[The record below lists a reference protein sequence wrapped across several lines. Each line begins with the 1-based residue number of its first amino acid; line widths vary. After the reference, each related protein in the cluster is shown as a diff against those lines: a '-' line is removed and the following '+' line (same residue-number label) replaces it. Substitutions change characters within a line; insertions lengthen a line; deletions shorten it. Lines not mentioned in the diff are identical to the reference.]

1 MISRKSI
8 CDEDVPSTNTIIATV
23 KILNW
28 GDTDGMKSN
37 IRDMTQGSTTKHILL
52 FALPTLIGNIF
63 QQIYNL
69 ADSIIVGNYV
79 GSDAFA
85 AIGATSSITFL
96 FFALCNGIGSGG
108 GVVVSQYYG
117 AHDDKNVKRCIVNSG
132 IIMLIVP
139 VIFGILG
146 FTLSPLLL
154 RLLDTPDNIMGDAVL
169 YTRFMSVGLL
179 FVSLYNFIASMLKAL
194 GDSKSPLY
202 FLIISTVINV
212 VMDILLVVVIPLGI
226 MGAALA
232 TVIAQFISVLLSGI
246 YAYKKNPYF
255 RISREDISVSFNM
268 IGKIVRLGVPMSLQF
283 ALIAIS
289 SMALQ
294 RVVNGFGTTAITAFT
309 ATNRIEQF
317 IHQPY
322 MTLAASLA
330 TFSGQNFGAKRND
343 RVLEGY
349 KKSLIIMVILTA
361 FLMFVMQTFGQLLI
375 SFFISKEDVN
385 ANAVIA
391 LGAKGLRIT
400 SLFYLALGMIYVVR
414 GVLTGIGDAFFALF
428 NGVIEVIGRF
438 TIPLLLTAFLG
449 YGEAGIWLSSGL
461 VWLLSGVTAWIRY
474 KTYFRAKAGIQVKTV
489 KGFFISKRKAL
500 EEKSFHAL
508 SHKYHS

>member
-1 MISRKSI
+1 MISLITICEKDIFLSNNIIPSEKIMSI
-8 CDEDVPSTNTIIATV
+8 RRHR
-23 KILNW
+23 L
-28 GDTDGMKSN
+28 MKSN
-37 IRDMTQGSTTKHILL
+37 LRDMTQGSPTKHILL

-63 QQIYNL
+63 QQVYNL
-69 ADSIIVGNYV
+69 ADSVIVGNV
-79 GSDAFA
+79 AGSDAFA
-85 AIGATSSITFL
+85 TIGATSSITFL

-117 AHDDKNVKRCIVNSG
+117 ARDDKNVKKCIVNSG

-154 RLLDTPDNIMGDAVL
+154 KLLDTPDAIMADAVL

-179 FVSLYNFIASMLKAL
+179 FVSLYNFLSSMLKAL

-202 FLIISTVINV
+202 FLIASTVINV
-212 VMDILLVVVIPLGI
+212 VMDILLVVVFPLGI

-232 TVIAQFISVLLSGI
+232 TVIAQFISVLLSAV

-255 RISREDISVSFNM
+255 RISREDIKISFSM
-268 IGKIVRLGVPMSLQF
+268 IIKIVRLGIPMSLQF

-294 RVVNGFGTTAITAFT
+294 KVVNGFDLVAITAFT

-330 TFSGQNFGAKRND
+330 TFSGQNFGAKKND

-349 KKSLIIMVILTA
+349 KKSLVIMAVLTVV
-361 FLMFVMQTFGQLLI
+361 LMLVMQLSGKTLI
-375 SFFISKEDVN
+375 SFFVSKDDPIVYDV
-385 ANAVIA
+385 IE

-400 SLFYLALGMIYVVR
+400 SFFYLALGMIYVVR

-428 NGVIEVIGRF
+428 NGIIEVIGRF
-438 TIPLLLTAFLG
+438 TIPLLLTAYLG
-449 YGEAGIWLSSGL
+449 FGEAGIWLSSGL

-474 KTYFRAKAGIQVKTV
+474 KAYFRSKISIPAKTAG
-489 KGFFISKRKAL
+489 SLLAEKRKAL
-500 EEKSFHAL
+500 QEKPYHAL
-508 SHKYHS
+508 SHRLHT

>member
-1 MISRKSI
+1 MTIHEKDNS
-8 CDEDVPSTNTIIATV
+8 VTNTIIRFDQ
-23 KILNW
+23 KSEN
-28 GDTDGMKSN
+28 GDARIMKNN
-37 IRDMTQGSTTKHILL
+37 ITDMTQGSPAKHILL
-52 FALPTLIGNIF
+52 FALPALIGNIF

-69 ADSIIVGNYV
+69 ADSVIVGNFV

-85 AIGATSSITFL
+85 AVGATSSITFL

-117 AHDDKNVKRCIVNSG
+117 AHDDKNVKKCIVNSG

-146 FTLSPLLL
+146 FTLCPVLLK
-154 RLLDTPDNIMGDAVL
+154 LLDTPDAIMSDAVL

-179 FVSLYNFIASMLKAL
+179 FVSLYNFLSSMLRAL
-194 GDSKSPLY
+194 GDSKTPLY

-212 VMDILLVVVIPLGI
+212 IMDIIFVVVIPLGI

-232 TVIAQFISVLLSGI
+232 TVIAQFTSVLLSGI

-255 RISREDISVSFNM
+255 RINLEDISLSLNM
-268 IGKIVRLGVPMSLQF
+268 IVKIVRLGIPMSLQF
-283 ALIAIS
+283 ALIAVS

-294 RVVNGFGTTAITAFT
+294 RVINGFGTIAITAFT

-322 MTLAASLA
+322 MTLASSLA
-330 TFSGQNFGAKRND
+330 TFSGQNFGAKKND
-343 RVLEGY
+343 RVLDGY
-349 KKSLIIMVILTA
+349 KKGIIIMVSLTVV
-361 FLMFVMQTFGQLLI
+361 LMLSMQFFGRTII
-375 SFFISKEDVN
+375 SFFVSDEDVL
-385 ANAVIA
+385 AREIIE
-391 LGAKGLRIT
+391 LGAKGLKIT
-400 SLFYLALGMIYVVR
+400 SLFYLPLGMIYVVR
-414 GVLTGIGDAFFALF
+414 GVLTGLGDAFFALF

-438 TIPLLLTAFLG
+438 TIPLLLTAYLG

-474 KTYFRAKAGIQVKTV
+474 KAYFRANVSVSKETV
-489 KGFFISKRKAL
+489 RTTVRMERKGLLHRSR
-500 EEKSFHAL
+500 HAL
-508 SHKYHS
+508 SHKYHA

>member
-1 MISRKSI
+1 
-8 CDEDVPSTNTIIATV
+8 
-23 KILNW
+23 
-28 GDTDGMKSN
+28 MKSN
-37 IRDMTQGSTTKHILL
+37 ITDMTKGSPAKHILL
-52 FALPTLIGNIF
+52 FALPALIGNIF
-63 QQIYNL
+63 QQVYNL
-69 ADSIIVGNYV
+69 ADSIIVGNVV

-85 AIGATSSITFL
+85 AIGVTSSITFL

-117 AHDDKNVKRCIVNSG
+117 AHDDKNVKKCIVNSG

-139 VIFGILG
+139 VIFGVLG
-146 FTLSPLLL
+146 FTLSPLILK
-154 RLLDTPDNIMGDAVL
+154 LLDTPDHLMADAVL
-169 YTRFMSVGLL
+169 YTRFMCVGLL
-179 FVSLYNFIASMLKAL
+179 FVSLYNFLSSMLKAL

-202 FLIISTVINV
+202 FLIISTVINI
-212 VMDILLVVVIPLGI
+212 VMDILLVCVIPLGI

-232 TVIAQFISVLLSGI
+232 TVISQFISVLLSGI

-255 RISREDISVSFNM
+255 HISRKDISVSVNM
-268 IGKIVRLGVPMSLQF
+268 IFRIVRLGVPMSLQF

-294 RVVNGFGTTAITAFT
+294 RVVNGFDTVAITAFT

-330 TFSGQNFGAKRND
+330 TFSGQNYGAKRND

-349 KKSLIIMVILTA
+349 RKSLLIMVILTS
-361 FLMFVMQTFGQLLI
+361 FLMLVMQLFGQTLV
-375 SFFISKEDVN
+375 SFFVSKEDIN
-385 ANAVIA
+385 APAVIA

-414 GVLTGIGDAFFALF
+414 GVLTGIGDAFFSLF
-428 NGVIEVIGRF
+428 NGIIEVIGRF
-438 TIPLLLTAFLG
+438 TIPLLLTAYLG

-474 KTYFRAKAGIQVKTV
+474 KAYFRSKVSIPEKTI
-489 KGFFISKRKAL
+489 KGVIAEKRRTL
-500 EEKSFHAL
+500 QEKSYHAL